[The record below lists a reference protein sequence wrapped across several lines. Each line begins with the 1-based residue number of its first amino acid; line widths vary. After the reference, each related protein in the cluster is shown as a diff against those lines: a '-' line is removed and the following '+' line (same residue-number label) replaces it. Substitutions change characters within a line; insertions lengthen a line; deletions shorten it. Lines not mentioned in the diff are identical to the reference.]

1 MPTMFDRLREFLTKP
16 PEQEVR
22 EPPPPPTDPLTA
34 VVTMGALAYV
44 LSDSRTTLADQAV
57 FVAAPFILSAA
68 ARAGAEAGA
77 REAEEAE

>member
-1 MPTMFDRLREFLTKP
+1 
-16 PEQEVR
+16 
-22 EPPPPPTDPLTA
+22 
-34 VVTMGALAYV
+34 MGALAYV